1 MVSSMKFS
9 WTAIICSMCLLKIFK
24 SKTIEME
31 GIIDDYNVTIQNHLK
46 KANMVAG
53 ALSHKVISIGSFSFF
68 RVSRRPLA
76 KEFQT
81 LVSQ

>member
-1 MVSSMKFS
+1 
-9 WTAIICSMCLLKIFK
+9 
-24 SKTIEME
+24 ME